1 MTSQTN
7 IRLPDE
13 LTRALKRRVKR
24 EHGQTISSVMRAA
37 LSSYLQHDTLAE
49 QSANDIRAAID
60 MMVESNAQAV
70 LMLREELAPLIA
82 LMRALLARFEADAPA
97 ATAASQLVKQRNSSL
112 LTNFHTNKTT

>member
-37 LSSYLQHDTLAE
+37 LSYLQHDTLAE